1 MMMILQ
7 GMEKTYASSNL
18 QFFSPM
24 FLSEFITLKHSL
36 SSACKYTAK
45 ILTTQERVASH
56 MGDSLNAH
64 KQMKTAQVD

>member
-7 GMEKTYASSNL
+7 EMVKTYASFNL

-24 FLSEFITLKHSL
+24 FLSEFIPLKHSL
-36 SSACKYTAK
+36 SSASKNTAK
-45 ILTTQERVASH
+45 ILKTQERVASH